1 MDKLIPLMSVKQGLP
16 VPPPAA
22 LRIAR
27 TSLKEKGILTM
38 RKLTAIILLTSII
51 VVNGACSLNTAPPKE
66 KENHMVFV
74 KGGTF
79 INRTSNFY
87 TQNITIPDFYIS
99 AYEITQKEWV
109 EVMGY
114 NPSAFQGD
122 DLPVE
127 MVSWY
132 DAIEYCNRR
141 SLLEGLE
148 PYYTINKEQQDP
160 ENKSEYDPIKWTV
173 TINEGANGYRLPTEA
188 EWEYAAS
195 GGQLSSGNI
204 YSGSNQADEVA
215 WHFRNAGDE
224 YLAGDWSWP
233 MIENNNNR
241 PHPVGQK
248 KPNELG
254 LYDMSGN
261 VREWCWDWY
270 ESENEPKG
278 LYRVVKGGG
287 WIGDVVNTEISFRGK
302 FEASG
307 YGPDQG
313 FRVVRDA

>member
-127 MVSWY
+127 MVSW
-132 DAIEYCNRR
+132 
-141 SLLEGLE
+141 
-148 PYYTINKEQQDP
+148 
-160 ENKSEYDPIKWTV
+160 
-173 TINEGANGYRLPTEA
+173 
-188 EWEYAAS
+188 
-195 GGQLSSGNI
+195 
-204 YSGSNQADEVA
+204 
-215 WHFRNAGDE
+215 
-224 YLAGDWSWP
+224 
-233 MIENNNNR
+233 
-241 PHPVGQK
+241 
-248 KPNELG
+248 
-254 LYDMSGN
+254 
-261 VREWCWDWY
+261 
-270 ESENEPKG
+270 
-278 LYRVVKGGG
+278 
-287 WIGDVVNTEISFRGK
+287 
-302 FEASG
+302 
-307 YGPDQG
+307 
-313 FRVVRDA
+313 